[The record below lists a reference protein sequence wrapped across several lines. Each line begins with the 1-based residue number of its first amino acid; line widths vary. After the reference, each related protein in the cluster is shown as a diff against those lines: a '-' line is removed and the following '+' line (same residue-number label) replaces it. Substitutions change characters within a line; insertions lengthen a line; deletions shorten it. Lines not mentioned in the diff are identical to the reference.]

1 MQTIE
6 EYKAYA
12 KQLEAEVGKWHK
24 AYDALMAERTQLVHK
39 VLNLEETNAKLEK
52 KLSTIM
58 DGMTQP
64 RDAEIDTLASGS
76 RNLNE
81 AIEAMAA
88 ELEELRKHE
97 VQWDLDKA
105 RIKELETERNIA
117 AQQCSEMCLK
127 IAALETELEQN
138 KN

>member
-6 EYKAYA
+6 EYKQYA
-12 KQLEAEVGKWHK
+12 KQLEAEVGKWHN
-24 AYDALMAERTQLVHK
+24 AYDVLMIERNGLAQK
-39 VLNLEETNAKLEK
+39 VTRLEGEIFKAPK
-52 KLSTIM
+52 
-58 DGMTQP
+58 QP

-127 IAALETELEQN
+127 IAALETEIEQN